1 MFALQQGC
9 FRSIRA
15 ISASSLGGG
24 LRHLSQNVETL
35 AVLTPA
41 EDKGPLFLHLTKCK
55 GFQLNLHSL
64 LSFFLKKKKAKQ
76 NVMLQSRKCIIN
88 KNTCVV

>member
-9 FRSIRA
+9 FRSIQA

-41 EDKGPLFLHLTKCK
+41 EDKGPLFY
-55 GFQLNLHSL
+55 S
-64 LSFFLKKKKAKQ
+64 
-76 NVMLQSRKCIIN
+76 
-88 KNTCVV
+88 